1 MHETR
6 DALPTGIVAFLF
18 SDVEAST
25 RRWEQYGEAMR
36 DALRRHDEIV
46 RNAIEAR
53 RGYVFKT
60 IGDAFCAA
68 FWSAADALDAATD
81 AQRCLEGEDF
91 RAVDGLRVRMAIHAG
106 ETDERAGDYFGSA
119 VNRTARLLSAAH
131 GGQIVLS
138 AYAAELAFEKLPDG
152 ITLRNLGTVPLRGI
166 KEPERV
172 YQAVGA
178 GLRSE
183 SKPLRALET
192 PPNNLPRQ
200 STSFV
205 GRHEDLARVEALLDE
220 GSVVTVVGAG
230 GIGKTRLALEVAVSR
245 LNDERDGV
253 WLADLSAVG
262 DPALIASTILSAV
275 GAELAHDR
283 DPLDDLIGY
292 LQGRQLL
299 LVLDNSEHLVAEVAP
314 IVARLVEQCPHLT
327 VLATSRSPLDISCE
341 RIYRLA
347 TLDVASAVRLFA
359 DRAQAANP
367 AFRVEPKLAAIEAI
381 CGRLDG
387 IALAIELA
395 AARVRT
401 MSVESLASHLE
412 LRLLTGGRDR
422 RPRQQTMRALIGWS
436 YELLSED
443 ERRVLRRAAVFLKG
457 FTLALAAQVCSAEGE
472 DEWQV
477 FDLLTSLADKSLIVV
492 DVEEADQRYRLLEPI
507 REYGWDQLVEAG
519 ELVDA
524 RSRHAAAFA
533 AFAAAAYQEWAAGP
547 AEDWLARVER
557 ELPNLRAALR
567 WSLEE
572 DNDAAL
578 GAQLVAAATIVFLR
592 LGLLSEGI
600 EWCERVT
607 QSAAPLPSGI
617 EARLRYGLSMLYSN
631 LGVDE
636 RCLEEAARAVQLYRR
651 SGDERGLARS
661 LSQVASRHAFAS
673 RSREAKAAAQEALTL
688 ARSAGDRRLLADVLR
703 RCAESFGN
711 DGADAVRSQYEESVA
726 VFRSLGRDDDTS
738 RALQW
743 WGAWENNIG
752 DHLNAAQRLL
762 EAAQLTDRDTALM
775 FLTNDIAS
783 AFLAAGDRTRA
794 EPFARRA
801 LTLATKARHEV
812 LAALAVSYLAVIAGE
827 KNPRTGAR
835 LIGYAQER
843 FRMFGWELL
852 TPDPVT
858 IARLHDLLKRELPEG
873 ELAALFTEGAG
884 WDDERGFS
892 EALSS

>member
-1 MHETR
+1 MPETR

-68 FWSAADALDAATD
+68 FSSAADALEAATD
-81 AQRCLEGEDF
+81 AQRRLEGEDF

-131 GGQIVLS
+131 GGQVVLS

-172 YQAVGA
+172 YQAVGF

-183 SKPLRALET
+183 AKPLRALET

-205 GRHEDLARVEALLDE
+205 GRNDDLARVEALLDE
-220 GSVVTVVGAG
+220 GSVVTLVGAG
-230 GIGKTRLALEVAVSR
+230 GIGKTRLALEVAASR

-262 DPALIASTILSAV
+262 DPELIASTILSAV
-275 GAELAHDR
+275 GAELSHDR
-283 DPLDDLIGY
+283 DPLNDLIGY

-299 LVLDNSEHLVAEVAP
+299 LVLDNSEHLVADVAP
-314 IVARLVEQCPHLT
+314 IVAHLVEQCPHLT

-347 TLDVASAVRLFA
+347 TLDAVSAVRLFA

-367 AFRVEPKLAAIEAI
+367 AFRVEPKLAAVEAI

-401 MSVESLASHLE
+401 MSVENLASHLE

-436 YELLSED
+436 YELLSGD

-457 FTLALAAQVCSAEGE
+457 FTLGLAAQVCGAESE
-472 DEWQV
+472 DEWRI
-477 FDLLTSLADKSLIVV
+477 FDLLTSLADKSLVVV

-507 REYGWDQLVEAG
+507 REYGWDELVEAG
-519 ELVDA
+519 ELADA
-524 RSRHAAAFA
+524 RRRHAGAFA
-533 AFAAAAYQEWAAGP
+533 AFAAAAYEEWEAGP
-547 AEDWLARVER
+547 GDDWLARVER
-557 ELPNLRAALR
+557 ELANLRAALR

-572 DNDAAL
+572 KNDTAL

-600 EWCERVT
+600 EWYERT
-607 QSAAPLPSGI
+607 TASCAGLPSGV

-631 LGVDE
+631 VGADD
-636 RCLEEAARAVQLYRR
+636 RCLEEASRAVELYRR
-651 SGDERGLARS
+651 NGDERGLARS

-673 RSREAKAAAQEALTL
+673 RNREAKAAAQEALAL
-688 ARSAGDRRLLADVLR
+688 ARIADDRRLLADVLR
-703 RCAESFGN
+703 RCAESFG
-711 DGADAVRSQYEESVA
+711 DEGHDAVRARYEESVA

-743 WGAWENNIG
+743 WGQWENNIG

-762 EAAQLTDRDTALM
+762 EAAQLTDRDTALV

-783 AFLAAGDRTRA
+783 AYLAAGDRTRA

-801 LTLATKARHEV
+801 LTLATKAGHDV
-812 LAALAVSYLAVIAGE
+812 LAALAISYLAVIASE
-827 KNPRTGAR
+827 KKPQAGAR
-835 LIGYAQER
+835 LIGYAEQR
-843 FRMFGWELL
+843 LRIFGWELL
-852 TPDPVT
+852 PPDPAT
-858 IARLHDLLKRELPEG
+858 IARLHELLRRELPES
-873 ELAALFTEGAG
+873 ELAILFAEGAD
-884 WDDERGFS
+884 WSEERGFT
-892 EALSS
+892 EAFSS